1 LVIIGREP
9 WRDSSSAARPL
20 RRPSPGPPVSPSS
33 AARADLFMSPYRSPQ
48 PKLGELLASH
58 ASPASAGHLKWVL
71 TLLAPL
77 AVAAVVWLSRWLG
90 G

>member
-1 LVIIGREP
+1 
-9 WRDSSSAARPL
+9 
-20 RRPSPGPPVSPSS
+20 
-33 AARADLFMSPYRSPQ
+33 MSPYRSPQ